1 MKRILVLIL
10 EIILFLIAFFVGSIL
25 PVFLNLH
32 VPLWS
37 INISATRYF
46 VLDGVVLM
54 VLLYLLFLFIGALR
68 HRLLSVAFNST
79 FALLIAFILGLI
91 MKFGFAT
98 R

>member
-1 MKRILVLIL
+1 MKRILAIIL

-25 PVFLNLH
+25 PVFPSFH

-37 INISATRYF
+37 VDISATRYF
-46 VLDGVVLM
+46 VLDGVFLM
-54 VLLYLLFLFIGALR
+54 LAFYVLFLILGVFR
-68 HRLLSVAFNST
+68 HRLVSAAVSST
-79 FALLIAFILGLI
+79 FALVIAFILGLL